1 MYERIRMVGMYAA
14 SLAGRIGVPLL
25 EAKRFI
31 KFVVVGAIGF
41 IVDFGVFNLLLG
53 PFSLL
58 LAEGTAVHQWL
69 LSLGLTVDHV
79 STLVP
84 TFPGAISFV
93 MAILSNFLWNRYWTY
108 PDSRSKS
115 LRRQFAQFWV
125 VSITGILIRVPI
137 LTFTHRP
144 LTELVSYSMPAFSH
158 LAVRIGK
165 NFALMLSVIVVMFW
179 NFFVNRYWT
188 YNDVEA
194 GNLAATKGQ
203 QTTNDPRRMTHDE

>member
-1 MYERIRMVGMYAA
+1 MYVATM
-14 SLAGRIGVPLL
+14 AGHAGVPIL

-41 IVDFGVFNLLLG
+41 VVDFGVFNLLLS

-58 LAEGTAVHQWL
+58 MAPGTLLHQWL
-69 LSLGLTVDHV
+69 VSLGLTTAQVA
-79 STLVP
+79 TLVP

-115 LRRQFAQFWV
+115 FRRQFAQFWV

-137 LTFTHRP
+137 ITFTHQAFTQMIAVTMPTLAP
-144 LTELVSYSMPAFSH
+144 LSVRLGKNLALV
-158 LAVRIGK
+158 LAV
-165 NFALMLSVIVVMFW
+165 LVVMFW

-188 YNDVEA
+188 YNDVES
-194 GNLAATKGQ
+194 NEDAAEVADGRK
-203 QTTNDPRRMTHDE
+203 

>member
-1 MYERIRMVGMYAA
+1 MYVANM
-14 SLAGRIGVPLL
+14 AGHAGVPVL

-31 KFVVVGAIGF
+31 KFAVVGVIGF

-53 PFSLL
+53 PFGLM
-58 LAEGTAVHQWL
+58 LAPTSPLHQWL
-69 LSLGLTVDHV
+69 ASLGLSSEQVT
-79 STLVP
+79 TLVP

-115 LRRQFAQFWV
+115 FRRQFAQFWV

-137 LTFTHRP
+137 VTFTHRP
-144 LTELVSYSMPAFSH
+144 FTDMIALAMPD
-158 LAVRIGK
+158 LAPLSVRLGK
-165 NFALMLSVIVVMFW
+165 NMALVLSVLVVMFW

-188 YNDVEA
+188 YNDVES
-194 GNLAATKGQ
+194 
-203 QTTNDPRRMTHDE
+203 NDSVSSER

>member
-1 MYERIRMVGMYAA
+1 VG
-14 SLAGRIGVPLL
+14 RTGVPVL

-53 PFSLL
+53 PFSWW
-58 LAEGTAVHQWL
+58 LAPGTGLHQGL
-69 LSLGLTVDHV
+69 VNLGLTSEQV
-79 STLVP
+79 SILVP

-93 MAILSNFLWNRYWTY
+93 MAILSNFIFNRYWTY

-115 LRRQFAQFWV
+115 FRRQFAQFWL
-125 VSITGILIRVPI
+125 VSVTGILIRVPI
-137 LTFTHRP
+137 ITFTHRSFTQFVIYAIP
-144 LTELVSYSMPAFSH
+144 DFAPMS
-158 LAVRIGK
+158 VRLGK
-165 NFALMLSVIVVMFW
+165 NLALVLSVVVVMFW

-194 GNLAATKGQ
+194 TGK
-203 QTTNDPRRMTHDE
+203 